1 MKKTLGLV
9 FILILGLTALVVIYL
24 SSIVKNLPSPN
35 EFGNYLL
42 SQSTKIYDRTGKI
55 LLYEIHGQEKRTVI
69 NFSEIP
75 KNVVITTLAA
85 ENAEFYNE
93 PAFDWKA
100 ILRAL
105 WTNLKEGRIT
115 QGGSTITQ
123 QLAKNVFLSPE
134 KTLTRKIKE
143 LILAIRLESLYSK
156 DQILEFYLNQIPYG
170 SNIYGIESATQNYF
184 HKSAKDLTL
193 TEAAILASLPKAPSY
208 YSPWGNHLKELEE
221 RKNYILDRLVSLKSI
236 DQKTADQAKVEK
248 AKIFPPSA
256 GLIKA
261 PHFVLT
267 VKDYLINRYGEDLVE
282 RGGLK
287 VITTLDW
294 NLQQIAER
302 VVKEGAER
310 NAELY
315 QGGNAALVAED
326 SKTGQI
332 LTLVGSKDY
341 FDIKNEGN
349 FNVAT
354 QGLRQP
360 GSALKP
366 FVYLL
371 AFQKGYPPQT
381 QIFDVQTEFDTTG
394 DPVHSYAP
402 LNFDDKFRGPISFQ
416 EALAQSINVLGVKVL
431 YLVGVDDVIKTLH
444 HFGISTLS
452 EGKNQYGLSLV
463 LGGGAIKLIDLVKAY
478 SVLSQEGIKHE
489 QALILKVEDNQGK
502 ILESY
507 KDQAAKVFD
516 PQPIKLINQILSDKD
531 LRAPLYQNSLN
542 LTFFPDYDV
551 ALKTGTSNDY
561 HDAWAFG
568 YTPFLTVGVWAGNN
582 DNSPM
587 VRKGGSILAAVP
599 IWSAFWQE
607 ALKNYQPELF
617 EKPDPWP
624 LPDKPML
631 NGQFIYKTASDG
643 KTISQIHSI
652 LYFVNKNDPLGD
664 FPLNPENDPQ
674 FSNWEKGVLAWAQ
687 ENFPRLF
694 QTKPQPAAAVGPK
707 MPDQLSISNVL
718 PKNGDF
724 ISSPLNIKADIHS
737 PYPLKNLELYW
748 NHQLLT
754 SKPLKGNSFHFSY
767 QIGSSAFPSQILIE
781 LIVSDQTNEVI
792 KTSMIVFSK

>member
-170 SNIYGIESATQNYF
+170 SNIYGIESAAQNYF

-402 LNFDDKFRGPISFQ
+402 LNFDDKFRGPISF
-416 EALAQSINVLGVKVL
+416 K
-431 YLVGVDDVIKTLH
+431 K
-444 HFGISTLS
+444 
-452 EGKNQYGLSLV
+452 
-463 LGGGAIKLIDLVKAY
+463 
-478 SVLSQEGIKHE
+478 
-489 QALILKVEDNQGK
+489 
-502 ILESY
+502 
-507 KDQAAKVFD
+507 
-516 PQPIKLINQILSDKD
+516 
-531 LRAPLYQNSLN
+531 
-542 LTFFPDYDV
+542 
-551 ALKTGTSNDY
+551 
-561 HDAWAFG
+561 
-568 YTPFLTVGVWAGNN
+568 
-582 DNSPM
+582 
-587 VRKGGSILAAVP
+587 
-599 IWSAFWQE
+599 
-607 ALKNYQPELF
+607 
-617 EKPDPWP
+617 PWP
-624 LPDKPML
+624 NQSM
-631 NGQFIYKTASDG
+631 S
-643 KTISQIHSI
+643 
-652 LYFVNKNDPLGD
+652 
-664 FPLNPENDPQ
+664 
-674 FSNWEKGVLAWAQ
+674 WESR
-687 ENFPRLF
+687 FF
-694 QTKPQPAAAVGPK
+694 T
-707 MPDQLSISNVL
+707 
-718 PKNGDF
+718 
-724 ISSPLNIKADIHS
+724 
-737 PYPLKNLELYW
+737 
-748 NHQLLT
+748 
-754 SKPLKGNSFHFSY
+754 
-767 QIGSSAFPSQILIE
+767 SSALTTSLKPSITLASAPFPKAKINT
-781 LIVSDQTNEVI
+781 VYHW
-792 KTSMIVFSK
+792 F